1 MKNRQTHSSALTRRW
16 FIGGLAAGLGAM
28 RVPRVFA
35 AQGAASRPGA
45 RLKIGVLSDVH
56 IKNPGDEATFL
67 KALAYFRDNGADGVL
82 IAGDIADTGRAA
94 QLKICADCWY
104 KTFPDS
110 KAPDGRPVEQ
120 LFVYGNHDIDGWNWK
135 SNADLYKKHPEL
147 KQTDALGFERNRARM
162 WEELFHEKFEP
173 IWMKRVKGYAVIGA
187 HWGNIQIEDFMKAHG
202 KEIDPSMPF
211 FYTQHAHPRNTC
223 FGSWAWGRDDGRST
237 RALSPFPN
245 AVAFSGHSHY
255 TLTDE
260 RTVWQGAF
268 TSVNTASLKYAS
280 TDYALRENMP
290 GNGHG
295 YRGEKRRHQ
304 MPNLKTSN
312 GRQGMLMSV
321 FDDHIALE
329 RREFVTDKSLGD
341 DWVIPLPCAESK
353 PFAYAAHAKKRTA
366 PEFAAGATAKAAK
379 VKDEKKG
386 ERVEITFPPA
396 RTQAKC
402 RVFEYEVTA
411 TLVEDDVDLVQAQR
425 RVMAPDFHLP
435 ETAEGKPGTCVFAVS
450 ELPLKGR
457 YRFDVRPVECFGHKG
472 APIHAELAV

>member
-1 MKNRQTHSSALTRRW
+1 MKNTHSLTRRW
-16 FIGGLAAGLGAM
+16 FIGGMAAGFGTLLDS
-28 RVPRVFA
+28 RLFA
-35 AQGAASRPGA
+35 APGAANMPGA
-45 RLKIGVLSDVH
+45 KLKIGVLSDVH
-56 IKNPGDEATFL
+56 LKNPGDETTFL
-67 KALAYFRDNGADGVL
+67 NALAYFRGHGADGVL

-94 QLKICADCWY
+94 QLKLCADCWY
-104 KTFPDS
+104 RTFPDG

-120 LFVYGNHDIDGWNWK
+120 LFVYGNHDIDGWKWK
-135 SNADLYKKHPEL
+135 SNAERYKANPEL
-147 KQTDALGFERNRARM
+147 KKSDAIGFENNRVRV
-162 WEELFHEKFEP
+162 WEEIFHEKFEP
-173 IWMKRVKGYAVIGA
+173 IWMKRVKGYAFIGA
-187 HWGNIQIEDFMKAHG
+187 HWGDIRIEEFMKAHG
-202 KEIDPSMPF
+202 KEFDPSLPF
-211 FYTQHAHPRNTC
+211 FYTQHAHPRDTC

-237 RALSPFPN
+237 HALSPFPN

-304 MPNLKTSN
+304 MPNVKTSD

-329 RREFVTDKSLGD
+329 RREFVTGKSLGD

-353 PFAYAAHAKKRTA
+353 PFAYAEHAKKRVA
-366 PEFAAGATAKAAK
+366 PEFAEGAKVKVAK
-379 VKDEKKG
+379 VKDEMKG
-386 ERVEITFPPA
+386 ELIEVTFPPA

-411 TLVEDDVDLVQAQR
+411 TLIEDDVDLVQAQR

-435 ETAEGKPGTCVFAVS
+435 ETAEGKPGSCVFAAA
-450 ELPLKGR
+450 ELSLKGR
-457 YRFDVRPVECFGHKG
+457 YRFEVRPIECFGHKG
-472 APIHAELAV
+472 RAIHAELAI

>member
-1 MKNRQTHSSALTRRW
+1 MRQNNTFTRRW
-16 FIGGLAAGLGAM
+16 FIGGMAAGIGTMAGSRL
-28 RVPRVFA
+28 FA
-35 AQGAASRPGA
+35 APGAAAKQGA
-45 RLKIGVLSDVH
+45 RLRIGVLSDVH
-56 IKNPGDEATFL
+56 LRNPGDEATFL
-67 KALAYFRDNGADGVL
+67 KALAYFRDHGADGVL

-94 QLKICADCWY
+94 ELKICADSWF
-104 KTFPDS
+104 KTFPNG
-110 KAPDGRPVEQ
+110 KAPNGRPVEQ
-120 LFVYGNHDIDGWNWK
+120 LFVYGNHDIDGWKWK
-135 SNADLYKKHPEL
+135 SNEERYKANPEL
-147 KQTDALGFERNRARM
+147 KKVDAIGFENNRARI
-162 WEELFHEKFEP
+162 WEELFHERFAP
-173 IWMKRVKGYAVIGA
+173 IWMKRVKGYAFVGA
-187 HWGNIQIEDFMKAHG
+187 HWGDIRIEEFMKAHG
-202 KEIDPSMPF
+202 REIDPTLPF

-295 YRGEKRRHQ
+295 YRGEKRKHV
-304 MPNLKTSN
+304 MAKVHTSN

-329 RREFVTDKSLGD
+329 RREFVTDESLGD

-353 PFAYAAHAKKRTA
+353 PFAYAEHAKKRVA
-366 PEFAAGATAKAAK
+366 PEFAEDAVAKAVKAK
-379 VKDEKKG
+379 DAKKG
-386 ERVEITFPPA
+386 EMIEVTFPAA
-396 RTQAKC
+396 RTQSKC

-435 ETAEGKPGTCVFAVS
+435 ETPEGRPGACVFSAAD
-450 ELPLKGR
+450 LPLKGR

-472 APIHAELAV
+472 RAIHAELEV